1 MRKSFKRIIREHKP
15 AAKFWPARLFWLA
28 WIVNIFRKHPIYT
41 RCGAALF
48 DIAMDRIGDKMQAS
62 ILELTADLIEFG
74 SKRTGE
80 RILCQ
85 VAHRRQVSR
94 LELRMQYKSTV
105 RGGGGNGELIALV
118 KQVRTGFAL

>member
-1 MRKSFKRIIREHKP
+1 MRRSFKRIIREHKP

-28 WIVNIFRKHPIYT
+28 WIVNLFRRDPVYT
-41 RCGAALF
+41 SCGAALF
-48 DIAMDRIGDKMQAS
+48 GIALDLTGDKMQAAV
-62 ILELTADLIEFG
+62 LELTADLIEFG

-80 RILCQ
+80 RILGK
-85 VAHRRQVSR
+85 VARRRHVNR
-94 LELRMQYKSTV
+94 LELRTQYKGAV